1 MKIVAIII
9 AFIFS
14 TGLNAQTK
22 LKFQSQNFIGVLGGE
37 KDASFQIQTIN
48 GVQYRTWFSGIGTG
62 LDFYFQRSVP
72 LFLSVGKYFSSKTNS
87 PYFSLDGGT
96 NFVWDKSTASKY
108 NWFRTDGDFSPSLYY
123 GANAGYKIG
132 LRKNKSSILMMLGY
146 SAKRLKEKLA
156 SPCLTFPCPDL
167 HESINYEFNRYSF
180 KMGLTF

>member
-22 LKFQSQNFIGVLGGE
+22 PKFQSQNFIGVLGGE

-72 LFLSVGKYFSSKTNS
+72 LFLSVGK
-87 PYFSLDGGT
+87 
-96 NFVWDKSTASKY
+96 
-108 NWFRTDGDFSPSLYY
+108 
-123 GANAGYKIG
+123 
-132 LRKNKSSILMMLGY
+132 
-146 SAKRLKEKLA
+146 
-156 SPCLTFPCPDL
+156 
-167 HESINYEFNRYSF
+167 
-180 KMGLTF
+180 